1 MPSNKKNNFTNF
13 IRLYTIHLHQLDF
26 FAFHGLYEEERIV
39 GNKFIVSVD
48 VDFENTNTITS
59 ISETIDYSTIYEI
72 VKRRMAIATDLIE
85 IVGQDILSEIHQKF
99 PQVKQIKIS
108 IQKSNPPIVGFKGNV
123 GVSLQKNF

>member
-1 MPSNKKNNFTNF
+1 M
-13 IRLYTIHLHQLDF
+13 YTIHLHQLEF
-26 FAFHGLYEEERIV
+26 FAFHGLFEEERIL
-39 GNKFIVSVD
+39 GNNFVVSID
-48 VDFENTNTITS
+48 VDFESAQTIAT
-59 ISETIDYSTIYEI
+59 ISDTIDYSTIYEI

>member
-1 MPSNKKNNFTNF
+1 
-13 IRLYTIHLHQLDF
+13 
-26 FAFHGLYEEERIV
+26 LYEEEKIV

-48 VDFENTNTITS
+48 VDFENKNIITS

-108 IQKSNPPIVGFKGNV
+108 IQKSNPPIIGFKGNV